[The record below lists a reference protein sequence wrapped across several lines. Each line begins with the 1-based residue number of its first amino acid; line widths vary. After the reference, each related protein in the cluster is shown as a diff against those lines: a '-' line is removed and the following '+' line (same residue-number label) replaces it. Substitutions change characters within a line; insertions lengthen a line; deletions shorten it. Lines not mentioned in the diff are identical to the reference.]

1 MRRLGA
7 VALAVLL
14 VALVVACGSGSSL
27 ASPPPCAS
35 PTAAPTPARGA
46 RGLDLQYS
54 RTVNDGT
61 KQLAQ
66 LLAEF
71 RAAYPDGKFYRE
83 NAFRDSFVT
92 YEGNAG
98 CVAANLKALAP
109 VPVRFTD
116 FDKNLKALMADY
128 QAALA
133 AGHDAVAHRNV
144 SSYRDWD
151 QSMDALATR
160 ITEAIKTISN

>member
-1 MRRLGA
+1 VG
-7 VALAVLL
+7 ALAPAVVL
-14 VALVVACGSGSSL
+14 VALLMACGGGSSL
-27 ASPPPCAS
+27 ASPPPCPS

-66 LLAEF
+66 LLADF

-83 NAFRDSFVT
+83 NAFRDRFVT

-109 VPVRFTD
+109 VPVRFTE
-116 FDKNLKALMADY
+116 FDKALKAIMADY
-128 QAALA
+128 QAALS

-144 SSYRDWD
+144 SDYRDWD
-151 QSMDALATR
+151 HSMDDLATR
-160 ITEAIKTISN
+160 IAEAIKTISN